1 MTDRTIPGGKTS
13 EGVADDEPDQRD
25 RAADYHAGEATAD
38 GGMETEPT
46 KRPEEPTNLPKYMID
61 GVKKQSLEDLRDL
74 AAYAE
79 RMAEWMEVEAQRE
92 LEEQADQ
99 DTTETPEDWDDDEWE
114 EAVDDAREDAD
125 IQASKSTLTT
135 KTIDGRDYFYLQW
148 REGSKIRSQYVAPVT
163 PAGDE

>member
-1 MTDRTIPGGKTS
+1 MART
-13 EGVADDEPDQRD
+13 
-25 RAADYHAGEATAD
+25 D
-38 GGMETEPT
+38 GGNEPPT
-46 KRPEEPTNLPKYMID
+46 KPNAPSNLPQYLISGVEKQSPEE
-61 GVKKQSLEDLRDL
+61 LRDL

-79 RMAEWMEVEAQRE
+79 QMAAWMEAEAQRE
-92 LEEQADQ
+92 LEERADQ
-99 DTTETPEDWDDDEWE
+99 SATETPEEWDDDEWE

-125 IQASKSTLTT
+125 VPASKGTLTT